1 MELLYGFLILG
12 TIRVLY
18 KLYTTNRKTKRILQD
33 ILAQAIDAKTTVELD
48 VVWDKIEDLIPR
60 FRFGNFQSDI
70 EDIMNYLIEK
80 EKENLSILK
89 SKEIS

>member
-12 TIRVLY
+12 TIGVLY

-33 ILAQAIDAKTTVELD
+33 ILAQAIDANTTVELD

-80 EKENLSILK
+80 EKENLK
-89 SKEIS
+89 K